1 MRHLKVRHKML
12 LLATVFIIMLIG
24 TGVVGIITAKHMATG
39 SGKSFSQNLQPMFLI
54 TEIRGNNRAIESL
67 LLESLITKN
76 DGKSQEHTAAIGEY
90 ININNELVTQLKAI
104 SFSNKDVSKKINE
117 YLSLL
122 PDYRAQRDSIV
133 QLAGKKL
140 KNEGYQI
147 FSGSVFSKSR
157 EIMVSLLEDTAKL
170 LVQDA
175 RNHNESNQQDA
186 QRSLTLIILL
196 ILAALVLSVGIS
208 ILISRMI
215 TKPLKELQVLM
226 KDAEAGDLT
235 ASAAYPSRD
244 ETGQL
249 HRSFNAMLKSLRTTM
264 QGVSESTGLLSA
276 SSQEMC
282 ASAEQAAQASQF
294 IAESS
299 GEIAAGTGVQAETV
313 DRAAHSVQAMAEEID
328 AARQSTH
335 EMSGLMEEAA
345 ASADH
350 GAAAVEVI
358 LAQMKEIA
366 EATGKSSLLITDLLT
381 QIQSQTEEAVQSI
394 VRDSQLVSRGL
405 SQSGAVPQVF
415 AEIQESIR
423 TAARQ
428 TAELREAIGH
438 VSREA
443 LTVSQAME
451 QASEA
456 SRKSAED
463 VQNLSRAGEEQVTAM
478 GEMLMSSRY
487 LAALAENLHMNL
499 GRFKL

>member
-12 LLATVFIIMLIG
+12 LLVTGFIIMLSG
-24 TGVVGIITAKHMATG
+24 TGAVGIITTKQMATG
-39 SGKSFSQNLQPMFLI
+39 SGKSYSQNLQLMYLI

-90 ININNELVTQLKAI
+90 ININNELITQLKAI
-104 SFSNKDVSKKINE
+104 SFSNKDVSNKINE

-133 QLAGKKL
+133 QLASKKL

-147 FSGSVFSKSR
+147 FSGNVFSKSR
-157 EIMVSLLEDTAKL
+157 EIMVSLLEDTARL

-175 RNHNESNQQDA
+175 RNNNETNQQDA

-196 ILAALVLSVGIS
+196 IIAALVLSIGIS

-235 ASAAYPSRD
+235 TSAAYPSRD

-249 HRSFNAMLKSLRTTM
+249 HRSFNAMIQSLKTIM

-282 ASAEQAAQASQF
+282 ASAVQAAQASQF

-299 GEIAAGTGVQAETV
+299 GAIAAGIGAQEETV
-313 DRAAHSVQAMAEEID
+313 DRAVHSVQAMA
-328 AARQSTH
+328 
-335 EMSGLMEEAA
+335 EAA

-358 LAQMKEIA
+358 LAQLKEIA
-366 EATGKSSLLITDLLT
+366 EATGKSSLQTTDLLT

-394 VRDSQLVSRGL
+394 VRDSQLVSREL
-405 SQSGAVPQVF
+405 SQSGAVPRVF

-443 LTVSQAME
+443 LTVSQAMG

-463 VQNLSRAGEEQVTAM
+463 VQNLSTASEEQVTAM
-478 GEMLMSSRY
+478 GEMLMSSKY
-487 LAALAENLHMNL
+487 LAALAENLHKDL
-499 GRFKL
+499 ARFKL

>member
-12 LLATVFIIMLIG
+12 LLVTVFIIMLSG
-24 TGVVGIITAKHMATG
+24 TGAVGIITTKQMATG
-39 SGKSFSQNLQPMFLI
+39 SGKSYSQNLQLMYLI
-54 TEIRGNNRAIESL
+54 TEIRGNNRAIESS

-90 ININNELVTQLKAI
+90 ININNELITQLKAI
-104 SFSNKDVSKKINE
+104 SFSNKDVSNKINE

-133 QLAGKKL
+133 QLACTKL

-175 RNHNESNQQDA
+175 RNNNETNQQDA

-196 ILAALVLSVGIS
+196 VIAALVLSIGIS

-235 ASAAYPSRD
+235 AFAAYPSRD

-249 HRSFNAMLKSLRTTM
+249 HRSFNAMIQSLKTMM

-276 SSQEMC
+276 SSQEMS

-299 GEIAAGTGVQAETV
+299 SAIAAGIGVLAETV
-313 DRAAHSVQAMAEEID
+313 DQAAHSVQAMA
-328 AARQSTH
+328 
-335 EMSGLMEEAA
+335 EAA

-358 LAQMKEIA
+358 LAQLKEIA
-366 EATGKSSLLITDLLT
+366 EATGKSSLQTTDLLT

-394 VRDSQLVSRGL
+394 VRDSQLVSREL
-405 SQSGAVPQVF
+405 SQSGAEPRVF

-443 LTVSQAME
+443 LTVSQAMG

-463 VQNLSRAGEEQVTAM
+463 VQNLSTASEEQVTAM
-478 GEMLMSSRY
+478 GEMLMSSKY
-487 LAALAENLHMNL
+487 LAALAENLHKDL
-499 GRFKL
+499 ARFKL